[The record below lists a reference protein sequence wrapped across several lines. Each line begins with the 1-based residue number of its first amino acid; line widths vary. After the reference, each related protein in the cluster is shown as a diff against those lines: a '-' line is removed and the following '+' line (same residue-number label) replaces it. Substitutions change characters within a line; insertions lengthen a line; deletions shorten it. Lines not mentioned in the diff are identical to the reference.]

1 MKRRDFF
8 KTTVIGGAVLTVPTL
23 ASCALEPE
31 KQKFE
36 KWKVDFEY
44 DELTIAQFH
53 EKLKKGEL
61 SVRRLTDL
69 YLQRINALDKSGPQ
83 LNAVIE
89 INPEAQ
95 MIADERDEELRNGKV
110 RGPLHGVPVLIKDN
124 IDTGDKMQTTA
135 GSLALAGFFAEKDA
149 PLVARLREAGAVLLG
164 KTNLSEWANFRSTRS
179 SSGWSGRGGQT
190 LNPYV
195 IDRSPCGSSSG
206 SGVAVAANLCLAAIG
221 TETDGSIVCPSGI
234 SGIVGIKPTVG
245 RWSGHG
251 IIPISKSQD
260 TAGPM
265 TRSVEDAFLLL
276 RELSDAAPA
285 FVNENWHFDGHSKL
299 ERGALKGARIGV
311 ARQYFGFHP
320 KVDKHMETAIAVL
333 RSLGAEIIDPVD
345 FKNFGEAGQHE
356 WHVLLY
362 EFKAGLADYFS
373 QHPHAPIK
381 NLEEMIAFNMANELS
396 EMPWFGQEIAFEAQ
410 KKGDLNSPE
419 YLEALA
425 KCKQLTREGGIDL
438 VMHTHRLDAIIAPTN
453 GPAWNIDWVNGDHF
467 GGGSSDYAAI
477 SGYPSITVPAGQVN
491 GLPVGISFFGRAWSE
506 QLLINLAFDFEQE
519 TNHRKKPRFLNHPEP
534 DLV

>member
-8 KTTVIGGAVLTVPTL
+8 RTTVIGGTALTLPAFTGCI
-23 ASCALEPE
+23 SRPE
-31 KQKFE
+31 KMKSDQ
-36 KWKVDFEY
+36 WSVDFEY
-44 DELTIAQFH
+44 DELTIAQFQA
-53 EKLKKGEL
+53 KLQKGEL
-61 SVRRLTDL
+61 SSRQLTDV
-69 YLQRINALDKSGPQ
+69 YLQRMEAVDKSGPQ

-89 INPEAQ
+89 INPEARK
-95 MIADERDEELRNGKV
+95 IADERDEEFRNGKI

-135 GSLALAGFFAEKDA
+135 GSLALAGFFANNDA
-149 PLVARLREAGAVLLG
+149 PLVTRLRDAGAVLLG

-195 IDRSPCGSSSG
+195 LDRSPCGSSSG

-234 SGIVGIKPTVG
+234 NGIVGIKPTVG
-245 RWSGHG
+245 RWPGQG

-265 TRSVEDAFLLL
+265 ARSVQDAFLLL
-276 RELSDAAPA
+276 QALSDESPA
-285 FVNENWHFDGHSKL
+285 TVPNYWLLNEQSQL
-299 ERGALKGARIGV
+299 VRGALKGARIGV
-311 ARQYFGFHP
+311 ARQYFGFHK
-320 KVDKHMETAIAVL
+320 KVDERMEHAIGVL
-333 RSLGAEIIDPVD
+333 RSLGAEIIDPVE
-345 FKNFGEAGQHE
+345 FKNFGEAGRYE
-356 WHVLLY
+356 WQVLLY
-362 EFKAGLADYFS
+362 EFKAGLSDYFT

-381 NLEEMIAFNMANELS
+381 SLEDIIAFNTANALS
-396 EMPWFGQEIAFEAQ
+396 EMPWFGQEIAVEAQ

-425 KCKQLTREGGIDL
+425 KCKQLTREGGINQ
-438 VMHTHRLDAIIAPTN
+438 VMDTHQLDAIIAPTN

-477 SGYPSITVPAGQVN
+477 SGYPSITVPAGVVN

-519 TNHRKKPRFLNHPEP
+519 SNLRIKPRFLKSPEP
-534 DLV
+534 DLG